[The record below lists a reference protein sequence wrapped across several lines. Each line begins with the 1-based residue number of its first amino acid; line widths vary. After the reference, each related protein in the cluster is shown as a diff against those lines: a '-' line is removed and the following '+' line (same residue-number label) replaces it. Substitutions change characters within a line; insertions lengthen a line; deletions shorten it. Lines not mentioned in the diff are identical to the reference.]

1 MLISITGTPGTG
13 KTEVGKELVHRGNNV
28 IFLNEFIENNDLLGD
43 FDDEFGSYDVD
54 TKELNESLKGYRESD
69 VTYYVEGHLSHFI
82 SSSHIFIIRC
92 EPNILALRLEARKYS
107 KEKVEE
113 NVQAEIL
120 DIILCEADSMGVPV
134 YELDSTS
141 YTSGQ
146 LVDSILEIEDGKK
159 GYEPGKT
166 DWTGEIDKWF

>member
-13 KTEVGKELVHRGNNV
+13 KTEVGKELAHRKKNV
-28 IFLNEFIENNDLLGD
+28 IFLTEFIEENNLFGE
-43 FDDEFGSYDVD
+43 FDDELDTYDVD
-54 TKELNESLKGYRESD
+54 TKELDILLKEYKESD

-82 SSSHIFIIRC
+82 SSLYTIVIRC
-92 EPNILALRLEARKYS
+92 EPNTLALRLEGRGYS
-107 KEKVEE
+107 EEKVKE

-120 DIILCEADSMGVPV
+120 DIILCEADSTDIPI

-141 YTSGQ
+141 HTSEE
-146 LVDSILEIEDGKK
+146 LVDLIIEIENGKK